1 MMAMMML
8 IIIIIVVMTM
18 HCNDHIHS
26 DDGGVFLLMCFGWS
40 LFENATLVQ
49 RKSWHSNR
57 SMAKDIS

>member
-8 IIIIIVVMTM
+8 IIIIIQYIAM

-49 RKSWHSNR
+49 RKSWHSNP
-57 SMAKDIS
+57 SIAKDIS